1 MDFASRKESAQPIKK
16 IGLAVSYSLQ
26 NQLCVAAFRDTG
38 DGFFDLGKDLEGID
52 LTATLELQAGVQYE
66 PACLQ
71 HLCALQIH
79 GFNMCAAIVQTILQ
93 WHLYNAIITPN
104 AIS

>member
-1 MDFASRKESAQPIKK
+1 M
-16 IGLAVSYSLQ
+16 SYSLQ

-52 LTATLELQAGVQYE
+52 LSATLELQAGVQYKA
-66 PACLQ
+66 ACRQ

-79 GFNMCAAIVQTILQ
+79 GLNMCASISQTILQ

>member
-1 MDFASRKESAQPIKK
+1 M
-16 IGLAVSYSLQ
+16 SYSLQ
-26 NQLCVAAFRDTG
+26 NQLCFAAFRDTG
-38 DGFFDLGKDLEGID
+38 DDFLGLGNALEGID
-52 LTATLELQAGVQYE
+52 LAATIEQQAGVQYE

-93 WHLYNAIITPN
+93 WHLCDAIITPN